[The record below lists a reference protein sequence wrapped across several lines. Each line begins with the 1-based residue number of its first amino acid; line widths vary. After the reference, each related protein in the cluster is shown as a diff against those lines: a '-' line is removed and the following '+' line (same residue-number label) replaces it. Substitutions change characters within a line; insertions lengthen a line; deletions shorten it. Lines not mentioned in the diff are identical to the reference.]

1 MTLLTR
7 LSKVV
12 HRRSTEALLGMRMRQ
27 FHLLSYLR
35 DHEGASQQALA
46 DILWMDANNLVL
58 LLNDLEAAGFV
69 MRRRDP
75 HDRRRHLVEL
85 TPGGHQAVE
94 RAERAQESV
103 EDEVL
108 AALTAEERAALR
120 DLLSLALE
128 GEPAAIPPPAD

>member
-1 MTLLTR
+1 MAGARIRSEVAPASAPGTMTLLTR

-35 DHEGASQQALA
+35 DHEG
-46 DILWMDANNLVL
+46 
-58 LLNDLEAAGFV
+58 AGFV

-108 AALTAEERAALR
+108 AAL
-120 DLLSLALE
+120 
-128 GEPAAIPPPAD
+128 